1 MDQRADG
8 RTLPDKR
15 ERAKVLR
22 QEGGNVSE
30 EMKGNQ
36 CDPCLASEESG
47 MGWVA
52 VLGGGKKGSGQPS
65 KTTGSHGRISSRQVT
80 GSATRRKG

>member
-8 RTLPDKR
+8 KTLADKR
-15 ERAKVLR
+15 ERAKILR

-30 EMKGNQ
+30 ELADNP
-36 CDPCLASEESG
+36 CDWCLVSKESG

-52 VLGGGKKGSGQPS
+52 VLGGGKKDSGQPS
-65 KTTGSHGRISSRQVT
+65 KTTGSH
-80 GSATRRKG
+80 